1 VEREREREREAVAK
15 GDEETMASCCFS
27 SSEMDSGVSGF
38 RSLESILVLD
48 LVWGR
53 KSCSCCGGE
62 KLVECLV
69 RSFSFFSSP
78 KITRKTG
85 GLLNFIIICI
95 DLVSDCP
102 HLTNLDFGLGGVFWE
117 LRTWVG
123 RTWKAACEQNANNIW
138 LVIKRLYIFL
148 LP

>member
-53 KSCSCCGGE
+53 KSCCCCGRE

-69 RSFSFFSSP
+69 RSFSF
-78 KITRKTG
+78 
-85 GLLNFIIICI
+85 LLNFIIICI
-95 DLVSDCP
+95 NLVSDCP